1 MSMTNSNSGMNKNLI
16 LLKYN
21 YLIVKKKGNN
31 TDDKVG
37 GRMRVEL
44 NFYTNDMSVVI
55 VQFFL
60 LLYTWSWY
68 TSHSFPLD

>member
-1 MSMTNSNSGMNKNLI
+1 MSMTNSNPGMNKNLI

-21 YLIVKKKGNN
+21 YLIVKKKEGNN

-44 NFYTNDMSVVI
+44 NFS
-55 VQFFL
+55 
-60 LLYTWSWY
+60 
-68 TSHSFPLD
+68 PLICQL

>member
-1 MSMTNSNSGMNKNLI
+1 MEFGDMSMTNSNSGMNKNLI

-44 NFYTNDMSVVI
+44 NFS
-55 VQFFL
+55 
-60 LLYTWSWY
+60 
-68 TSHSFPLD
+68 PLICQL

>member
-21 YLIVKKKGNN
+21 YPIVKKKGNN

-44 NFYTNDMSVVI
+44 NFSRLI
-55 VQFFL
+55 CQL
-60 LLYTWSWY
+60 
-68 TSHSFPLD
+68 